1 MDQMDGISESLRRA
15 IESLP
20 SPGSADAST
29 ESDETPEQVAHR
41 LQREEHRRLREAG
54 LPLRFLNATLHGQQP
69 HPKTAN
75 ALLSADGRDSF
86 YLHGPC
92 GTGKTFL
99 AAGYLRHWR
108 QNNRGRIA
116 FVTAPRLFAELRS
129 TYDGQESEL
138 QVIERYSCAR
148 LLVLDDLGSES
159 FKSADWL
166 ADRLYLIL
174 GERHDECRPTVI
186 TSNYDLAE
194 MAERVGD
201 RIVWRISESCGPHGV
216 IEVGGRNL
224 RARGAR

>member
-1 MDQMDGISESLRRA
+1 MDGISPSLRRTL
-15 IESLP
+15 ESLH
-20 SPGSADAST
+20 SPDSAAAST
-29 ESDETPEQVAHR
+29 DPDLTPEQVAMR
-41 LQREEHRRLREAG
+41 LQHEEQRSLRDAG
-54 LPLRFLNATLHGQQP
+54 LPLRFLDATLHGQQP
-69 HPKTAN
+69 HPGAAN

-108 QNNRGRIA
+108 ENNRGRIA

-129 TYDGQESEL
+129 TYDGKESEL
-138 QVIERYSCAR
+138 EVIERYSCAR

-186 TSNYDLAE
+186 TSNYDLAA
-194 MAERVGD
+194 MAGRVGD
-201 RIVWRISESCGPHGV
+201 RIVWRISESCGPDGV

-224 RARGAR
+224 RARAR